1 MPLKEFTVEV
11 TFKQGTTVF
20 PLRHCATASLV
31 PNLKQK
37 YKPIVCFINY
47 VFIIIFQNQLIS
59 MPSQSPCVPWKASRP
74 AKSAGNASHGI
85 QLCTST
91 PSSLPIKL
99 LFNALPQRLF
109 PELARN
115 PAGPSSLQRDIIP
128 IHCFPGSPPS
138 MSWSGQRVWGHS
150 GWASGSTGLVEGGN
164 FQKL

>member
-115 PAGPSSLQRDIIP
+115 PAGPSTSSPSTVSQGAHLAWAGLAREFEAILAELREAQGSLREET
-128 IHCFPGSPPS
+128 FRSS
-138 MSWSGQRVWGHS
+138 SV
-150 GWASGSTGLVEGGN
+150 
-164 FQKL
+164 